1 MERKSITKK
10 SLENYE
16 SFLRQEEKSQAT
28 VEKYLREIR
37 VLSVFMKGA
46 KISKPKILEYRE
58 RLIETYQPKTVN
70 TKLSA
75 INSYL
80 EFSGLSSCV
89 VKLLKIQRQAFVD
102 EEKEL
107 NGENR
112 FV

>member
-1 MERKSITKK
+1 MERKNITKK

-28 VEKYLREIR
+28 VEKYLREIRVLSVFREIR

-80 EFSGLSSCV
+80 EFSGL
-89 VKLLKIQRQAFVD
+89 
-102 EEKEL
+102 
-107 NGENR
+107 
-112 FV
+112 

>member
-46 KISKPKILEYRE
+46 KISK
-58 RLIETYQPKTVN
+58 
-70 TKLSA
+70 
-75 INSYL
+75 
-80 EFSGLSSCV
+80 
-89 VKLLKIQRQAFVD
+89 QRFWSTG
-102 EEKEL
+102 
-107 NGENR
+107 NG
-112 FV
+112 